1 MESRPNSE
9 VLAEFG
15 AMHGLLQRLGGGQ
28 GRTWVVGDL
37 VVKPVGDE
45 AEAEWVGAVLRDLP
59 ERGFRLSRPV
69 QSRAGRWAVAGWS
82 AWSRVDGRHDV
93 STRWADVLA
102 AGEAL
107 HDALREVPRPDFL
120 DDRGNIWVDGER
132 AAWDD
137 DAAPRVLHPS
147 LAPLAEQ
154 LAAFRTPNRA
164 PEQIVHG
171 DLAGNVLFAEAQ
183 APAIIDFTPYW
194 RPVGFASAVVVADAI
209 AWRGATTALADA
221 LSVDDEPRS
230 MLARA
235 ALFRLITAD
244 RAALGQGEHAA
255 AYVQENLAAHSR
267 ILKAIQAM

>member
-1 MESRPNSE
+1 
-9 VLAEFG
+9 
-15 AMHGLLQRLGGGQ
+15 
-28 GRTWVVGDL
+28 VGD
-37 VVKPVGDE
+37 V
-45 AEAEWVGAVLRDLP
+45 AEAEWVGAILHDLP

-69 QSRAGRWAVAGWS
+69 QSRVGRWAVAGWS
-82 AWSRVDGRHDV
+82 AWSRVDGGHDLA
-93 STRWADVLA
+93 TRWTEVLA

-120 DDRGNIWVDGER
+120 DARGNIWVDGER

-137 DAAPRVLHPS
+137 DAPRVIHKS

-154 LAAFRTPNRA
+154 LAGFRRPNRA

-171 DLAGNVLFAEAQ
+171 DLTGNVLFAGAL

-209 AWRGATTALADA
+209 AWHGATSALADA
-221 LSVDDEPRS
+221 LSDADADEPRS

-235 ALFRLITAD
+235 ALFRLITSD
-244 RAALGQGEHAA
+244 RAALCQGDNAT
-255 AYVQENLAAHSR
+255 AYLQENLAAHSR
-267 ILKAIQAM
+267 VLEAIRAM

>member
-1 MESRPNSE
+1 VESRPDSQ

-15 AMHGLLQRLGGGQ
+15 AERGPLQRLDGGQ

-37 VVKPVGDE
+37 VLKPVGDV
-45 AEAEWVGAVLRDLP
+45 AEAEWVGAVLCDLP

-93 STRWADVLA
+93 STRWGDVLA

-107 HDALREVPRPDFL
+107 HHALREVPRPDFL
-120 DDRGNIWVDGER
+120 DARDNIWVEGER
-132 AAWDD
+132 TAWDD
-137 DAAPRVLHPS
+137 DAPRVIHPS

-154 LAAFRTPNRA
+154 LAALRTPKRA
-164 PEQIVHG
+164 PDQIVHG
-171 DLAGNVLFAEAQ
+171 DLTGNVLFGDAL

-209 AWRGATTALADA
+209 AWHGATSALADA
-221 LSVDDEPRS
+221 LSHDDDEPRS

-235 ALFRLITAD
+235 ALFRLITSD
-244 RAALGQGEHAA
+244 RAALGQGDKASV
-255 AYVQENLAAHSR
+255 YLRENLTAHSR
-267 ILKAIQAM
+267 ILEAIRAM